1 MWWFGLF
8 AYLCHFPKSERVPS
22 GGKPSWVVVEYCSPK
37 WNCGLGGGR
46 LRWLRRLLLGGSG
59 VSVWMSSPWHRNCSR
74 LSVIAKLAVVGLD
87 LVLHP
92 NNYGGSRF
100 PYKSYKELMWHDWGV
115 AVRDSSRLISFIRAL
130 QNSIISYKV
139 ALVWACGQVQSLGCM
154 TLLWE
159 PLDQFLL
166 APGTGTLGSWGQG
179 LSSWEGVVTWAATV
193 VAALLSWQSCSVP
206 TWNPSETAQILWRQS
221 RWHGCQC
228 VTGSMLMGFA
238 GRCKAN
244 VLKTYSM
251 MMMMMMTMLIYDDG
265 DNSEW
270 WWWWWSWWWCFF
282 KQWWWFIMMMMTLN
296 GDDGDDNDDDDSWR
310 WWWWWWWF
318 MMMIHDDDDDDDDD
332 YDDADSWWWGFM
344 MMIHNNDDD
353 NSVF

>member
-8 AYLCHFPKSERVPS
+8 TYLCHFPKSERVPS
-22 GGKPSWVVVEYCSPK
+22 GGKPSWVVVEYNSPK

-46 LRWLRRLLLGGSG
+46 LGWLRRLLLGGSG

-154 TLLWE
+154 TLFWE

-179 LSSWEGVVTWAATV
+179 LSSWEGVEFWHHQSRIPVTNFCEGCHLSSHSGCCVTIMAILQCPYLEPLRNCSDTMEAKPVTWLPV
-193 VAALLSWQSCSVP
+193 CHGEHVDGIRREMQSQCSQ
-206 TWNPSETAQILWRQS
+206 NI
-221 RWHGCQC
+221 
-228 VTGSMLMGFA
+228 F
-238 GRCKAN
+238 
-244 VLKTYSM
+244 
-251 MMMMMMTMLIYDDG
+251 YDD
-265 DNSEW
+265 S
-270 WWWWWSWWWCFF
+270 
-282 KQWWWFIMMMMTLN
+282 
-296 GDDGDDNDDDDSWR
+296 
-310 WWWWWWWF
+310 WWWWWWF
-318 MMMIHDDDDDDDDD
+318 MMIHYDSWWLWLWWLIMMMMILNDDDNDDDDDDDDGD
-332 YDDADSWWWGFM
+332 VDLWWWW
-344 MMIHNNDDD
+344 
-353 NSVF
+353 